1 MLATASAVIFNYV
14 DTNVERRPGQYFVF
28 YSQESPIHMSIN
40 SKSAFFNM
48 SFGFRMDTPGAS
60 PYGFAALLASESKP
74 NKNKLNEQ
82 INELIAKKRKDVA
95 WFVSHCS
102 THSKREWIAKEMQ
115 KYINVD
121 IYGSC
126 GTLQCSKG
134 VGLKCVQM
142 LNTDY
147 WFYFAAE
154 NSICKDYLTEKIWD
168 QGLSTFS
175 VPIVLKR
182 SLVQHLLPPFSFIA
196 VDDYKSI
203 REFTHHLKTLI
214 NTPHEYMKYLLW
226 RYDYVSIKLN
236 GDTDPRAEKLFGVCQ
251 ICKLT
256 QMHPRP
262 IITLPAPVNEWWD
275 NSCDRSDLLIK
286 KFKKNNEEN

>member
-1 MLATASAVIFNYV
+1 MLAKASAVIFNYV
-14 DTNVERRPGQYFVF
+14 DTTVERRPGQYFVF
-28 YSQESPIHMSIN
+28 YSQESPVHMSIN
-40 SKSAFFNM
+40 SKSDFFNM

-60 PYGFAALLASESKP
+60 PYGFAALLAPESKP
-74 NKNKLNEQ
+74 NKYKLNKQ
-82 INELIAKKRKDVA
+82 INELIFKKKKDVA

-102 THSKREWIAKEMQ
+102 THSRREWIAKEIQ

-134 VGLKCVQM
+134 NGLKCVQM

-154 NSICKDYLTEKIWD
+154 NSVCIDYLTEKIWD
-168 QGLSTFS
+168 QGLGTLS

-182 SLVQHLLPPFSFIA
+182 SLVQNLLPPTSFIA

-203 REFTHHLKTLI
+203 EEFTYHLKTLI
-214 NTPHEYMKYLLW
+214 NTPQEYMKYLLW

-256 QMHPRP
+256 QMEPRP
-262 IITLPAPVNEWWD
+262 IITLSAPVNEWWD
-275 NSCDRSDLLIK
+275 NSCDQPGSIIK
-286 KFKKNNEEN
+286 KFKKNDEEN